1 LIAKSASALSY
12 SEIAERKIMSK
23 QAWSLLPTVATLS
36 TVLPG
41 QFMGG
46 GLTDRVDFPK
56 ELGKM
61 STTNKNGRIAGNPDF
76 YQHENV
82 YLF

>member
-1 LIAKSASALSY
+1 MSY

-56 ELGKM
+56 ELGKL
-61 STTNKNGRIAGNPDF
+61 STKNKNARIAGNLLKFFQMLYKFHRPA
-76 YQHENV
+76 
-82 YLF
+82 

>member
-46 GLTDRVDFPK
+46 GLNDRVDFPK

-61 STTNKNGRIAGNPDF
+61 STTNKNARIAGDQVF
-76 YQHENV
+76 ILLE
-82 YLF
+82 L